1 MNKDRILWV
10 VAVPF
15 LICFVAPSIIGGL
28 LIKNTSLDHS
38 MVYFVLGLWIVF
50 GLPGT
55 AITALYL
62 TRKKKPIPPQFKQ

>member
-28 LIKNTSLDHS
+28 LIKYQSMDYLD
-38 MVYFVLGLWIVF
+38 VATVVGGFIVF
-50 GLPGT
+50 GMP
-55 AITALYL
+55 AIMIIGY
-62 TRKKKPIPPQFKQ
+62 KKTKPSKPIMP